1 MYYDISNSEN
11 AEHDSA
17 TMMLNTLIEKLN
29 TDQEHMT
36 RLINAIDSLQSNP
49 ENRATNHLTTLTE
62 IYNQIQ
68 AYSQELYLETGMPV
82 SDASNKICRL
92 ICEENLTD
100 DNLSLIENTLASLR
114 KYRSKLRL
122 AGKSFEVEMSFYNGR
137 IYFVIKLGLQ
147 QLKEMSPDNITVYT
161 SSLYNMLQNSEESA
175 RDRIVYR
182 APLLRYSMTYSLDY
196 AQFNNSTNTEMP
208 YIPEVE
214 HAYIRKN
221 IGIDYSDQLIEYFRL
236 HPFIVSNILY
246 NKNLSTK
253 QKIEKINKVNE
264 TVYNNIRNIL
274 NYRLDLIEFIIKS
287 NAYFKYINMESNF
300 DIIQERARFS
310 ELLEMLCVYTV
321 LSNRG
326 VIEQYIKETSKNNK
340 LKQNKFESNISD
352 IWIVMYRKLNSSG
365 TTAMYKATTETLDK
379 AEPLQLIKELY
390 TLMLSE
396 SPINSISC
404 TSISASDTK
413 INLNIHYVELISKL
427 NKVLN
432 L

>member
-1 MYYDISNSEN
+1 
-11 AEHDSA
+11 
-17 TMMLNTLIEKLN
+17 
-29 TDQEHMT
+29 
-36 RLINAIDSLQSNP
+36 
-49 ENRATNHLTTLTE
+49 
-62 IYNQIQ
+62 
-68 AYSQELYLETGMPV
+68 
-82 SDASNKICRL
+82 
-92 ICEENLTD
+92 
-100 DNLSLIENTLASLR
+100 
-114 KYRSKLRL
+114 
-122 AGKSFEVEMSFYNGR
+122 
-137 IYFVIKLGLQ
+137 
-147 QLKEMSPDNITVYT
+147 
-161 SSLYNMLQNSEESA
+161 MLQNSEESA